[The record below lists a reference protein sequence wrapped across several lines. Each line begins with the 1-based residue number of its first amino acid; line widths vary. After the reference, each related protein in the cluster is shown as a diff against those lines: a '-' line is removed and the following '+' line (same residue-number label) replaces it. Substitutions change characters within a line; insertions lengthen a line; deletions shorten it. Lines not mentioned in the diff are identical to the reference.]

1 MITVIDSEKG
11 NIVNDILKKYQDG
24 LMILKLYTTKGIL
37 NNASRNSLASVLV
50 KHELQTEPNHQITK
64 SKFLLLAE
72 EIEMIFP
79 TESKDTYY
87 TPYCR
92 TGQILIPTRGKL
104 YDKYCNIKKKKIK
117 KNWSPCH
124 YTMC

>member
-1 MITVIDSEKG
+1 
-11 NIVNDILKKYQDG
+11 LKKYQDG

-72 EIEMIFP
+72 
-79 TESKDTYY
+79 
-87 TPYCR
+87 
-92 TGQILIPTRGKL
+92 GKQL
-104 YDKYCNIKKKKIK
+104 K
-117 KNWSPCH
+117 
-124 YTMC
+124 